1 MATWDLSGTRH
12 HVFICNGGSCMK
24 HGGEEVT
31 QTIRKAIA
39 EKNADSLIHTT
50 RTRCNGRCEDACVV
64 IAYPQGIWYRGVTPE
79 ACPDIIAQLLY
90 EEEARSPQV
99 SYTYSTEGFVLSG
112 EAATGV
118 KK

>member
-1 MATWDLSGTRH
+1 
-12 HVFICNGGSCMK
+12 MK
-24 HGGEEVT
+24 RGGEEVT
-31 QTIRKAIA
+31 QAVRKAIA

-99 SYTYSTEGFVLSG
+99 SYTYSTEGFVPSE
-112 EAATGV
+112 EAVTGV